1 MVTREWGGNG
11 NRLPR
16 GGVGEG
22 SSCEGEGWVR
32 EIIFECGVGEGMKW
46 SSRAGLYGIL
56 VCQPCSSCCCAIKT
70 ASPLSIFCITDRPAV
85 LPQYYR

>member
-46 SSRAGLYGIL
+46 SSRAGL
-56 VCQPCSSCCCAIKT
+56 
-70 ASPLSIFCITDRPAV
+70 
-85 LPQYYR
+85 